1 MTNRRGYGTLT
12 VERGGAVAKKPSGL
26 YDVVV
31 RFAVKASSPEEALE
45 LWDAGKCVMQEVEDI
60 REVL

>member
-1 MTNRRGYGTLT
+1 

-45 LWDAGKCVMQEVEDI
+45 LWDAGKCVLQEVEDI